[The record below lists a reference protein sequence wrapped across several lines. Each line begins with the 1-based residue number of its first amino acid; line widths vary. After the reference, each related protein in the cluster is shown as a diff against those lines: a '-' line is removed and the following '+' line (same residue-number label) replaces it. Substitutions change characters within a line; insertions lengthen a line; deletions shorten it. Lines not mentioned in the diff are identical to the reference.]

1 MAYYPLGSRIAYAM
15 PDIIGK
21 RSADIRKTK
30 RRGFDL
36 VSEEDMLSGAYLD
49 YEISR
54 EIRTYLLSSA
64 SGIDS
69 LRILIEALVD
79 KVLRIAISNGQE
91 DHSGQK
97 KIAVDARIICRQIPA
112 NYSRMQGLGDSR
124 GSILGETFL
133 TNGND
138 GERVPNLQIIIIMSG
153 GQLTRLDRNP
163 QIRQWLIRALDQSIP
178 LNLDYQAL
186 IAVRKED
193 HDFRLA
199 EPGGSVRLG
208 FTTALG
214 KVPEKQTSSR
224 PAINRLAQGKNLMS
238 AGGESN

>member
-124 GSILGETFL
+124 GSHTACWGSVSPRST
-133 TNGND
+133 
-138 GERVPNLQIIIIMSG
+138 G
-153 GQLTRLDRNP
+153 GDRLDEILP
-163 QIRQWLIRALDQSIP
+163 HTACVSQSFP
-178 LNLDYQAL
+178 TEA
-186 IAVRKED
+186 
-193 HDFRLA
+193 
-199 EPGGSVRLG
+199 
-208 FTTALG
+208 
-214 KVPEKQTSSR
+214 
-224 PAINRLAQGKNLMS
+224 
-238 AGGESN
+238 